1 MRCSQF
7 LRLSDLGLEKSSN
20 VTCRDSTSI
29 SEQSLYHITRRSTK
43 CVEVVFKISTE
54 FGAQVTP
61 GGVFEQCK
69 SLAVNKILCHILAHS
84 LNYRVDVKPTSLQW
98 KTITMCQCAT
108 IQIFDKKEPFQVSIK
123 ATHTKLFDAV
133 SKQPCTLRLI
143 VHTTEIQ
150 CNQENCEAYR
160 CFSTEAQP

>member
-54 FGAQVTP
+54 FGVQVTP
-61 GGVFEQCK
+61 GG
-69 SLAVNKILCHILAHS
+69 SHILAHS
-84 LNYRVDVKPTSLQW
+84 LHYRVGVKSTSLQW
-98 KTITMCQCAT
+98 KTITICQCASAT